1 MAVTSATSTGINVP
15 EIVTGLME
23 VERAPV
29 KKLEAQIDQK
39 TLVISTLGVFK
50 SKVAALESAAK
61 AIQTPGVFSLRS
73 ANSSDSTMVSATA
86 TNAASAGTYS
96 VKVAQTAQAAVLS
109 VPGFT
114 ATNQVV
120 DLSTFAMTHAGV
132 EYTPEYAKFTTTTS
146 FATDDKIN
154 FTLTGGTEQTF
165 MVTTQ
170 TSVDQVVSAINAAV
184 SAGSLT
190 GVVARKNADGQLQL
204 SSSNAI
210 QGLVADIEL
219 DSGGTEAGVVTQ
231 EGLSTTTSISSLTEL
246 INALDVEVEANL
258 VQIGSSSYSLS
269 LASTATGAVND
280 LVLNGL
286 TVDGDTLESET
297 LQTARDAFFSVN
309 GLAVRRASN
318 QIDDVV
324 SGVTFSLNSPVVPA
338 GGVITDLGTAD
349 FSAVTSTSI
358 NVTKGAEDLSG
369 AAVEDFVNAYNELL
383 TFYKTESISSQD
395 PAARGVLN
403 GDSTL
408 RTFMDRIRGLYANG
422 IRLADGS
429 NISLSSIGVEVQRD
443 GSLFLDRGDLN
454 TAIAN
459 GLQDKFARGVTLG
472 YASSSLSLTSFLTSS
487 LRTTGLI
494 SSHLTDVETQQTR
507 LEERVSDWED
517 KLARIEQ
524 RYYRQYAALD
534 ALLFR
539 LQTTSNA
546 LTSAIES
553 LVNSQKSG

>member
-1 MAVTSATSTGINVP
+1 
-15 EIVTGLME
+15 
-23 VERAPV
+23 
-29 KKLEAQIDQK
+29 
-39 TLVISTLGVFK
+39 
-50 SKVAALESAAK
+50 
-61 AIQTPGVFSLRS
+61 
-73 ANSSDSTMVSATA
+73 
-86 TNAASAGTYS
+86 
-96 VKVAQTAQAAVLS
+96 
-109 VPGFT
+109 
-114 ATNQVV
+114 
-120 DLSTFAMTHAGV
+120 
-132 EYTPEYAKFTTTTS
+132 
-146 FATDDKIN
+146 
-154 FTLTGGTEQTF
+154 
-165 MVTTQ
+165 
-170 TSVDQVVSAINAAV
+170 
-184 SAGSLT
+184 
-190 GVVARKNADGQLQL
+190 
-204 SSSNAI
+204 
-210 QGLVADIEL
+210 
-219 DSGGTEAGVVTQ
+219 
-231 EGLSTTTSISSLTEL
+231 
-246 INALDVEVEANL
+246 
-258 VQIGSSSYSLS
+258 
-269 LASTATGAVND
+269 
-280 LVLNGL
+280 
-286 TVDGDTLESET
+286 
-297 LQTARDAFFSVN
+297 
-309 GLAVRRASN
+309 
-318 QIDDVV
+318 
-324 SGVTFSLNSPVVPA
+324 VTFNLNSPVMPA
-338 GGVITDLGTAD
+338 GGAIADLDDAD
-349 FSAVTSTSI
+349 FTAVSVTTV

>member
-338 GGVITDLGTAD
+338 GGVITDLDTAD
-349 FSAVTSTSI
+349 FSAVTSTTI